1 MEPCTAN
8 KNQGLREGYK
18 WLVRSIIAKL
28 DILGPRVEADVED
41 ERLRENERKIEIR
54 KRIEER
60 KRLEGRDGEA
70 EEDSNGDNEQMPGKH
85 SNKFLGRKGGT
96 YVGGWGSMSEKLIIK
111 ITQIP

>member
-41 ERLRENERKIEIR
+41 ERLRENERKIAIR

-60 KRLEGRDGEA
+60 KRLEGGADEA
-70 EEDSNGDNEQMPGKH
+70 GEDSNGETDQMPGD
-85 SNKFLGRKGGT
+85 T
-96 YVGGWGSMSEKLIIK
+96 QYILIIRMK
-111 ITQIP
+111 ENGVGAQWTK